1 MGLFATAS
9 TWFWDQVWHSQVWG
23 KGKVGPIQNCNTSI
37 VLSNGVQLWYSTVL
51 YSEKDCGFLDLY
63 TRRVLDKNI
72 RLRIQK
78 RPPFLPNKI

>member
-1 MGLFATAS
+1 MSVSKLKSHTY
-9 TWFWDQVWHSQVWG
+9 
-23 KGKVGPIQNCNTSI
+23 K
-37 VLSNGVQLWYSTVL
+37 LSLPA
-51 YSEKDCGFLDLY
+51 